1 MCNISVIIPFY
12 KGNKYLTGLK
22 QSLENACISYEGK
35 VEVIMV
41 NDSPNEKIE
50 KTLIQSEKYDLVI
63 VEHDVNY
70 GIHKA
75 RVTGIGKAKG
85 EYILLLDQD
94 DKIKSEFFKE
104 MSVPLN
110 NNKSIAFAYANGLFE
125 DSNGKSKL
133 ILNSYGKVYGAENYH
148 TYLKVGNLLASPGQ
162 CLIRKSAIPKEW
174 TEHIM
179 WSNCADDFLLWILI
193 LRNQK
198 AEYVNKLLYEHITT
212 GENTSGN
219 KLVGYASDLEVCGIL
234 DTLDLLPIEELNKF
248 KKRCVSNYNKAKG
261 CDYRYQEWL
270 LSRQTENFERMKM
283 KIIGVLYMIL
293 GKKICN

>member
-35 VEVIMV
+35 VEVIVV

-94 DKIKSEFFKE
+94 DKIKNEFFKE
-104 MSVPLN
+104 MCVPLN

-179 WSNCADDFLLWILI
+179 RSNCADDFLLWILI

-212 GENTSGN
+212 GKTH
-219 KLVGYASDLEVCGIL
+219 
-234 DTLDLLPIEELNKF
+234 
-248 KKRCVSNYNKAKG
+248 
-261 CDYRYQEWL
+261 QEI
-270 LSRQTENFERMKM
+270 N
-283 KIIGVLYMIL
+283 
-293 GKKICN
+293 

>member
-1 MCNISVIIPFY
+1 MYNISVIVPFY

-22 QSLENACISYEGK
+22 QSLENACINYEGK

-41 NDSPNEKIE
+41 NDSPEEKIE
-50 KTLIQSEKYDLVI
+50 KKLIQSEKYSLVI
-63 VEHDVNY
+63 VKHDINY

-94 DKIKSEFFKE
+94 DKIKSEFFEE
-104 MSVPLN
+104 MSAALD
-110 NNKSIAFAYANGLFE
+110 NNKSIAFVYANGKFE
-125 DSNGKSKL
+125 DANGKSKL

-179 WSNCADDFLLWILI
+179 QSNCADDFLLWILI
-193 LRNQK
+193 LKNQK
-198 AEYVNKLLYEHITT
+198 AKYVNKLLYEHITT

-219 KLVGYASDLEVCGIL
+219 KLVGYTSDLEVCGIL
-234 DTLDLLPIEELNKF
+234 YDLNLLSKEELNNF
-248 KKRCVSNYNKAKG
+248 RKRCVSNYNKAKG
-261 CDYRYQEWL
+261 SDYRYYEWF
-270 LSRQTENFERMKM
+270 LSRLTENIERMKM
-283 KIIGVLYMIL
+283 KIIGIL
-293 GKKICN
+293 CKMTGKKICN